1 MHTYVYISTIYN
13 SQVLEASQVP
23 LRRSEDIK
31 KKAVVHLHMEYYA
44 AAKKEGNLAFCD
56 SMDGPGEYYAKQN
69 KPLH

>member
-1 MHTYVYISTIYN
+1 
-13 SQVLEASQVP
+13 
-23 LRRSEDIK
+23 
-31 KKAVVHLHMEYYA
+31 MEYYA